1 MTRNELEELTRK
13 IGRLDNEK
21 RQFVNGLVTGLEIKE
36 SGQKKNLQK
45 EGAQDEQPGQSS
57 DNK

>member
-1 MTRNELEELTRK
+1 MTRNELEELTKK

-36 SGQKKNLQK
+36 SGAKQATQK

>member
-36 SGQKKNLQK
+36 SGQKRTLQK
-45 EGAQDEQPGQSS
+45 EGTRDEQSDQSP

>member
-36 SGQKKNLQK
+36 SGQKQILQK
-45 EGAQDEQPGQSS
+45 EETKDDRSDQPS

>member
-13 IGRLDNEK
+13 IGRLDNGQ

-36 SGQKKNLQK
+36 SSQKETLQK
-45 EGAQDEQPGQSS
+45 EGAQDEQSDQSP

>member
-1 MTRNELEELTRK
+1 MTRNELEELTKK

-36 SGQKKNLQK
+36 SGTKQASQK
-45 EGAQDEQPGQSS
+45 EETQDERSDQPS

>member
-36 SGQKKNLQK
+36 SGQKRILQK
-45 EGAQDEQPGQSS
+45 EGSQDEQSDQSL

>member
-36 SGQKKNLQK
+36 SGQKRSLQK
-45 EGAQDEQPGQSS
+45 EGAQDEQPSQSS

>member
-1 MTRNELEELTRK
+1 MTKNELKELTRK

-36 SGQKKNLQK
+36 SGQKKTLQK
-45 EGAQDEQPGQSS
+45 EETQDERS
-57 DNK
+57 DHSPDNE

>member
-1 MTRNELEELTRK
+1 MTRNELKELTKK

-36 SGQKKNLQK
+36 SGTKQASQK
-45 EGAQDEQPGQSS
+45 EEAKDEQSDQSP

>member
-36 SGQKKNLQK
+36 SGQKRILQK
-45 EGAQDEQPGQSS
+45 EGSQDEQFDQSP

>member
-21 RQFVNGLVTGLEIKE
+21 RQFVNGLITGLEIKE
-36 SGQKKNLQK
+36 SGQKRILQK
-45 EGAQDEQPGQSS
+45 EGSQDEQSDQSP